1 MYNFSKDGIVVSTVL
16 DARTAN
22 KEGKY
27 PIKIKV
33 YYQRKPKYYSIGI
46 CMTKEEWN
54 KLPDSKSSESKK
66 IRQAIESSF
75 SLVRMNVEAL
85 AEKGTFSFNTLNLRL
100 GKATGDTLNSAIR
113 AKIEE
118 LKNEERIGTMQF
130 YQTTLVMV
138 EEVGG
143 KDIPFSTVTVEW
155 LQKCERL
162 WSKTRSISTIGMHM
176 RNIRTLMNEAKRAG
190 VIKESQYPFGKRS
203 VRDKDRYWKK
213 ERLDKETVESY
224 FRL

>member
-27 PIKIKV
+27 PVKIKV

-100 GKATGDTLNSAIR
+100 GKATSDTLN
-113 AKIEE
+113 
-118 LKNEERIGTMQF
+118 
-130 YQTTLVMV
+130 
-138 EEVGG
+138 
-143 KDIPFSTVTVEW
+143 IPFSAVTVEW
-155 LQKCERL
+155 LQKCEKL
-162 WSKTRSISTIGMHM
+162 WSKTKKWIWNMNFTNSS
-176 RNIRTLMNEAKRAG
+176 LMKC
-190 VIKESQYPFGKRS
+190 
-203 VRDKDRYWKK
+203 
-213 ERLDKETVESY
+213 
-224 FRL
+224 

>member
-66 IRQAIESSF
+66 IKQAIESSF
-75 SLVRMNVEAL
+75 SLVGMNVE
-85 AEKGTFSFNTLNLRL
+85 
-100 GKATGDTLNSAIR
+100 
-113 AKIEE
+113 
-118 LKNEERIGTMQF
+118 
-130 YQTTLVMV
+130 TLV
-138 EEVGG
+138 E
-143 KDIPFSTVTVEW
+143 K
-155 LQKCERL
+155 
-162 WSKTRSISTIGMHM
+162 
-176 RNIRTLMNEAKRAG
+176 
-190 VIKESQYPFGKRS
+190 
-203 VRDKDRYWKK
+203 
-213 ERLDKETVESY
+213 
-224 FRL
+224 

>member
-1 MYNFSKDGIVVSTVL
+1 
-16 DARTAN
+16 
-22 KEGKY
+22 
-27 PIKIKV
+27 
-33 YYQRKPKYYSIGI
+33 
-46 CMTKEEWN
+46 
-54 KLPDSKSSESKK
+54 
-66 IRQAIESSF
+66 
-75 SLVRMNVEAL
+75 MNVEAL

-143 KDIPFSTVTVEW
+143 KDIPFSAVTVEW

-162 WSKTRSISTIGMHM
+162 WSKTRSISTI
-176 RNIRTLMNEAKRAG
+176 
-190 VIKESQYPFGKRS
+190 S
-203 VRDKDRYWKK
+203 V
-213 ERLDKETVESY
+213 L
-224 FRL
+224 